1 MKVARIIEEDI
12 SIEFV
17 GRDYWIEYTGG
28 ENYDLEIY

>member
-1 MKVARIIEEDI
+1 MKVARIIGEDI

-17 GRDYWIEYTGG
+17 ERDYWIEYTGG